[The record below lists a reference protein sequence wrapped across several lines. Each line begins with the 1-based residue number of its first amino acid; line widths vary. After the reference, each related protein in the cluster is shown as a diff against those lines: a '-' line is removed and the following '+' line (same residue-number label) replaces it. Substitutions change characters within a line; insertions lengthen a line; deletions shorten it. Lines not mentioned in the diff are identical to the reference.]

1 MISRPTEKKK
11 LCPGESWNMVKFVVF
26 MNFLALVMLLVSC
39 IILVENVCDLS
50 FEIQMLSQEIRKICS
65 SI

>member
-1 MISRPTEKKK
+1 
-11 LCPGESWNMVKFVVF
+11 MVKFVVF